1 MADFFRTKAAW
12 FVFFAAGFLPLVYI
26 TAVAFQGSLGAE
38 PAKALVEY
46 LGEVAILL
54 LLFVLSLT
62 PLRKI
67 KVLSGVNRFRRMLG
81 LFVFFY
87 ALLHL
92 SAYALLL
99 VDWQN
104 FVEDLYSRLYV
115 TAGFVAFVILL
126 LLALTS
132 PRVMVRRLGRR
143 WKPLHRM
150 VYLAVFVALI
160 HVFWQVRS
168 DYTEVASYALIALVL
183 LSFRLS
189 YFKKRVFGV

>member
-26 TAVAFQGSLGAE
+26 IAVAFQGSLGAE

>member
-1 MADFFRTKAAW
+1 
-12 FVFFAAGFLPLVYI
+12 
-26 TAVAFQGSLGAE
+26 
-38 PAKALVEY
+38 
-46 LGEVAILL
+46 
-54 LLFVLSLT
+54 
-62 PLRKI
+62 
-67 KVLSGVNRFRRMLG
+67 MLG

-132 PRVMVRRLGRR
+132 PRVVVRRLGRC

-168 DYTEVASYALIALVL
+168 DYTEVAFYALIALVL

-189 YFKKRVFGV
+189 YLKKRVFGV

>member
-1 MADFFRTKAAW
+1 MAGFYRTRAAW
-12 FVFFAAGFLPLVYI
+12 LIFFTAGFIPFVYI
-26 TAVAFQGSLGAE
+26 LVVAFQGSLGAE

-54 LLFVLSLT
+54 LLLVLSLT
-62 PLRKI
+62 PLRRI
-67 KVLSGVNRFRRMLG
+67 SVLSGLNRFRRMLG